1 MGQRRLMIKI
11 VRPELKHLKQIVVLA
26 RETVLKATDSES
38 AEHDLHEF
46 FKSQLVNLTTFF
58 QIILDDDQVVG
69 FAIAS
74 IQKQVWSSEV
84 LCNVAFVHCA
94 DGYEDDLDTVYDNI
108 EEWAKENNAVKII
121 FVNLDISDNVEMP
134 IEFKKI
140 GTIYGVNL

>member
-1 MGQRRLMIKI
+1 MIKI

-26 RETVLKATDSES
+26 QETVLKATHSES

-58 QIILDDDQVVG
+58 EIILDDDKVRG
-69 FAIAS
+69 FAVAS

-94 DGYEDDLDTVYDNI
+94 DGYRNDLDTIYDNI
-108 EEWAKENNAVKII
+108 EEWAKENNAIKMM
-121 FVNLDISDNVEMP
+121 FVTLDIRDDTHLP
-134 IEFKKI
+134 TEFKKI
-140 GTIYGVNL
+140 GTIYGVDL